1 MKNLYAVSDKQGNP
15 ASFGYYNRSSWT
27 SLHWVK
33 YHLTKRRRNDNRYEG
48 YHVNIIDLASGTIIK
63 MSIPGFLSRFQ
74 NPEILK
80 AEIQHAM
87 GFATDLVSL
96 ESLVNAKVLST
107 ESQIAAERFLKSRGI
122 TV

>member
-1 MKNLYAVSDKQGNP
+1 MKKLYAVSDKQGNP

-27 SLHWVK
+27 SPRWIK
-33 YHLTKRRRNDNRYEG
+33 YHLANRSANKWEG

-63 MSIPGFLSRFQ
+63 MSIPGFLLRFQ
-74 NPEILK
+74 NPEKLK
-80 AEIQHAM
+80 AEIQSAM
-87 GFATDLVSL
+87 GFTADLASL
-96 ESLVNAKVLST
+96 ESLVKAQVLNT